1 VRRNWAQVQGT
12 GKQITQNNFP
22 NHMHSHC
29 RTPWRTRHWWKGSGQ
44 LITEIRAAGDRAEIL
59 SAEFVDQ
66 QDAQR
71 FGVLIKKPRGRVS

>member
-1 VRRNWAQVQGT
+1 
-12 GKQITQNNFP
+12 
-22 NHMHSHC
+22 ME
-29 RTPWRTRHWWKGSGQ
+29 GSGQ

-71 FGVLIKKPRGRVS
+71 FGGADQKAERNGFVSNDELTMGHT

>member
-1 VRRNWAQVQGT
+1 
-12 GKQITQNNFP
+12 
-22 NHMHSHC
+22 MHSHC

-71 FGVLIKKPRGRVS
+71 FGGADQKAERNGFVSNDELTMGNT